1 MVGAEGHLGDHNA
14 EGAHP
19 QKPSRHH
26 SCPELAHYTW
36 LQDTRVAEWEADSH
50 ITVQGHSHEHPRLHG
65 GKCMDEEQ
73 LDETG
78 MVFNLMSMKPEYSQH
93 FRLGG
98 RGEDQV
104 SDSQHGQKKV
114 HGLMQGVVS
123 SDYMK
128 DGDIAHDSHNVHGTE
143 WKGNPKL
150 GILKSWDAKQDEG
163 HRMRRAVP
171 RSQHHEMF
179 NLFSIYLLP
188 AGDTRTIL
196 FIIFWKEQLNH
207 RHLGLMIT

>member
-65 GKCMDEEQ
+65 GKGMDEEQ

-78 MVFNLMSMKPEYSQH
+78 MVFNLMSMKPGWVEEERTRSVIASMA
-93 FRLGG
+93 RK
-98 RGEDQV
+98 R
-104 SDSQHGQKKV
+104 
-114 HGLMQGVVS
+114 
-123 SDYMK
+123 YM
-128 DGDIAHDSHNVHGTE
+128 GSCRV
-143 WKGNPKL
+143 W
-150 GILKSWDAKQDEG
+150 SV
-163 HRMRRAVP
+163 R
-171 RSQHHEMF
+171 
-179 NLFSIYLLP
+179 
-188 AGDTRTIL
+188 
-196 FIIFWKEQLNH
+196 II
-207 RHLGLMIT
+207 